1 MKFLQRFLLKFLLP
15 AFCFAGIFSCS
26 SPKNINETFEQKF
39 GKKIEKIKAERTPPK
54 SSKNEITSSPAPVLN
69 DLHDPDSSG
78 QNKNYYAYV
87 DVTKFDE
94 KTPQYYFP
102 NGESYEQE
110 VAKNPSNS
118 LPQNMFDVSYN
129 TALYPPFRRIG
140 AEFDRIEVPEKDAYG
155 VKTAMSEKPYL
166 LAGNDSLQKNI
177 DQIISEKNADEIE
190 FSETLIR
197 EQKQLKRKEKMVKIF
212 GRNSVELV
220 SLSEPTEDQ
229 KENPEKKSQPKT
241 TTESTKKESE
251 NNQQSA
257 SSQDVQAPMQGVVI
271 KN

>member
-1 MKFLQRFLLKFLLP
+1 MKFLQKFLLKILLP
-15 AFCFAGIFSCS
+15 VFCFAGVFSCS
-26 SPKNINETFEQKF
+26 SPQNINEVFEQKF
-39 GKKIEKIKAERTPPK
+39 GKQVGKIKAERTPPK
-54 SSKNEITSSPAPVLN
+54 GSKGEVISSPVPVLN
-69 DLHDPDSSG
+69 DLHDSDSSG

-87 DVTKFDE
+87 DVTKFHE

-110 VAKNPSNS
+110 AAKNPSNS

-166 LAGNDSLQKNI
+166 LAGNDSLKRNI

-220 SLSEPTEDQ
+220 SLNESEENQ
-229 KENPEKKSQPKT
+229 NENPEKKSQPKA
-241 TTESTKKESE
+241 TTESTQKESE

-257 SSQDVQAPMQGVVI
+257 SSQDVKAPMQGMVI

>member
-1 MKFLQRFLLKFLLP
+1 MKFSQKFLLKLLLP
-15 AFCFAGIFSCS
+15 TFCFAGIFACS
-26 SPKNINETFEQKF
+26 SPQNINETFEQKF
-39 GKKIEKIKAERTPPK
+39 GKQVEKIKAERTPPK

-69 DLHDPDSSG
+69 DLYDSDSSG

-94 KTPQYYFP
+94 KIPQHYFP

-110 VAKNPSNS
+110 VVKNPSNS

-129 TALYPPFRRIG
+129 TVLYPPFRRIG
-140 AEFDRIEVPEKDAYG
+140 AEFDRIEIPEKDAYG
-155 VKTAMSEKPYL
+155 VKTAMSEKSYL

-177 DQIISEKNADEIE
+177 DQIISEKNSDEIE

-212 GRNSVELV
+212 GRNAVELV
-220 SLSEPTEDQ
+220 SLDESKEDL
-229 KENPEKKSQPKT
+229 KENPEKKSQPKP